1 MAIFL
6 ESLKEH
12 GYLDALHLSIGVIG
26 SRKLND
32 QDDYGQ
38 QEWHHF
44 APNLTIYGFDADED
58 ACEIANADLAE
69 RSDINWV
76 EKHIPLALGRSCG
89 EQALYVTHEPMCS
102 SLYPPN
108 ELFLSRFAGLN
119 EMAGLDF
126 ELEVEIITLDHFCDT
141 EAISNIDFLQI
152 DVQGADLDVLKGAIH
167 LLSRS
172 VLAIQ
177 IEVEFAELYK
187 GQPLFSDIDSFLRD
201 QHFSLFDIEPR
212 RIPRKCAPIT
222 SPQRSG
228 QLLWG
233 EAFYLRDLILVDS
246 SLAQFQTPENLLKL
260 VGIAD
265 ILGFTDYALELLEHL
280 MLRHELNDRYDF
292 SAVIMDGFSKMEGM
306 TQEDLSQL
314 PVIQRILSTSGGKH
328 FPSHG

>member
-38 QEWHHF
+38 QGWHHF
-44 APNLTIYGFDADED
+44 APNLTIYSFDADED

-89 EQALYVTHEPMCS
+89 EQAPYVTHEPMCS

-108 ELFLSRFAGLN
+108 EPFLSRFAGLN

-126 ELEVEIITLDHFCDT
+126 ELEVEIITLDHFYDA
-141 EAISNIDFLQI
+141 EAISNINFLQI
-152 DVQGADLDVLKGAIH
+152 DVQGADLDVLKGATH

-177 IEVEFAELYK
+177 IEVEFSELYK
-187 GQPLFSDIDSFLRD
+187 GQALFSDIDSFLRG
-201 QHFSLFDIEPR
+201 QNFSFFDIEPR
-212 RIPRKCAPIT
+212 HIPRKCAPIT

-233 EAFYLRDLILVDS
+233 EAFYLRDLIS
-246 SLAQFQTPENLLKL
+246 ENASLTQFQTSENLLKL

-306 TQEDLSQL
+306 TQADFTQL
-314 PVIQRILSTSGGKH
+314 PVIQRILSASDSKH
-328 FPSHG
+328 FSSHG